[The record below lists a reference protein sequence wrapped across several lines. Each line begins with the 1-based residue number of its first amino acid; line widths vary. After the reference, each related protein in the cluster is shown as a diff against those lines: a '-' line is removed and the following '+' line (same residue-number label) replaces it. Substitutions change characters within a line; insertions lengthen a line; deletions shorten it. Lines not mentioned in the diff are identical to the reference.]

1 MLGGAGLLPAPD
13 QFGHSSGECF
23 PKERKPG
30 IAVKIRRFH
39 ESVFNFL
46 LGEVWEGWDD
56 DKRFFLFK
64 YFSYIN
70 SFVYYYYIV
79 IKL

>member
-13 QFGHSSGECF
+13 QPGHSSGERF
-23 PKERKPG
+23 PKEGKPG

-46 LGEVWEGWDD
+46 LREVWEGWDD
-56 DKRFFLFK
+56 DKKIFAF
-64 YFSYIN
+64 
-70 SFVYYYYIV
+70 
-79 IKL
+79 